1 MQGDDIGR
9 NVGDGW
15 SISSFTR
22 LIHLTYLRSYQS
34 ISIMKAASVLEVS
47 LKVKVLGKHLD
58 HGGVPHPIIS
68 HPLNHIR
75 ATRKVQGGVELHD
88 DLIVPWIVESHN
100 LIDLVVLTG
109 CNDLVEQWVVL
120 VPDVGPVDALQ
131 RNHQSLLG
139 QDHGV
144 VPIRIKMALEA
155 GIPVSLVLLK
165 VVLILGFGD
174 QPMIRVG
181 LIGV

>member
-22 LIHLTYLRSYQS
+22 LIHLTYLRSYRS

-58 HGGVPHPIIS
+58 RGGVPHPIS

-120 VPDVGPVDALQ
+120 VPDVGPVDALH

-144 VPIRIKMALEA
+144 VPICIKMALEA
-155 GIPVSLVLLK
+155 GIPVALVLLK
-165 VVLILGFGD
+165 VVLIPGFGD